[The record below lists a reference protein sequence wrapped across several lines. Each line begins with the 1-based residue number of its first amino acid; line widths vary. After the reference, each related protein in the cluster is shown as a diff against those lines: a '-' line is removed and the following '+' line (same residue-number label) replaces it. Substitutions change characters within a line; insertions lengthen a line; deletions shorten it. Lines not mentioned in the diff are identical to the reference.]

1 MGQKVHPIGFRLGI
15 TKDWLSK
22 WYADKDY
29 AKKLH
34 EDLRIRNLIKKKFY
48 HAGISKVIIE
58 RQGVKGL
65 GSDKVRV
72 TIYTARPGLVI
83 GRKGAEIEKLKEEL
97 SSFVSG
103 QLVID
108 VKEVPVPELDAQLVA
123 ESIAV
128 QIERRVS
135 HRRAMKRAINAAF
148 RYGAKGIRVECS
160 GRLGGVDMARTEW
173 YREGRLPLQTIRADI
188 DYGFAEAITKYGVIG
203 VKVWIFKGE
212 IIEDK
217 RKKTE
222 EGSNV
227 SA

>member
-58 RQGVKGL
+58 RQGVKGV

-97 SSFVSG
+97 ASFVSG

-123 ESIAV
+123 ESIAM

-135 HRRAMKRAINAAF
+135 HRRTMKRAINAAF

-173 YREGRLPLQTIRADI
+173 YREGRLPLQTLRADI

>member
-97 SSFVSG
+97 ASFVSG

-123 ESIAV
+123 ESIAM

-173 YREGRLPLQTIRADI
+173 YREGRLPLQTLRADI

>member
-34 EDLRIRNLIKKKFY
+34 EDLRIRNVIKRRFY
-48 HAGISKVIIE
+48 HAGISKVLIE
-58 RQGVKGL
+58 RQGVKGMEN
-65 GSDKVRV
+65 DKVRV

-83 GRKGAEIEKLKEEL
+83 GKKGVEIERLKAEL

-103 QLVID
+103 QLIID
-108 VKEVPVPELDAQLVA
+108 VKEVPIPELDAQLVA
-123 ESIAV
+123 ESIAM

-173 YREGRLPLQTIRADI
+173 YREGRLPLQTLRADV

-217 RKKTE
+217 RKRSE
-222 EGSNV
+222 ETTDVG
-227 SA
+227 A